1 MVAQMPRCNDISPTL
16 RDIIALFDEEN
27 KRTSHGLSP
36 GQVPVMEDGIV
47 DGNDADNNDSMLPD
61 SESWDF
67 GGCDD
72 HEDAYD
78 ENYNPVGSNTMNYQE
93 VFSCRLGKIE
103 KWSLAKIMA
112 ETQLNLTDSYN
123 FEDTY
128 VSTKYVATV

>member
-1 MVAQMPRCNDISPTL
+1 
-16 RDIIALFDEEN
+16 
-27 KRTSHGLSP
+27 
-36 GQVPVMEDGIV
+36 
-47 DGNDADNNDSMLPD
+47 
-61 SESWDF
+61 
-67 GGCDD
+67 
-72 HEDAYD
+72 
-78 ENYNPVGSNTMNYQE
+78 MNYQE